1 MGQISVTFSEYMNF
15 TNYNQKLIA
24 GPFFGIFDIESPW
37 KTYKSVEKLSLSPLL
52 AFDDL
57 IKKYGPIVKIY
68 MGGQNAVLLGGKQ
81 TLCKQ
86 NLQNQDYGNTGWGVF
101 KGGIQ
106 NQKDFWLKIT

>member
-1 MGQISVTFSEYMNF
+1 MTEFKMLKKLRTSKVVNMLGILANYLGM
-15 TNYNQKLIA
+15 YNQKLIA

-57 IKKYGPIVKIY
+57 IKKYGPVVKIY

-86 NLQNQDYGNTGWGVF
+86 NL
-101 KGGIQ
+101 
-106 NQKDFWLKIT
+106 

>member
-1 MGQISVTFSEYMNF
+1 M
-15 TNYNQKLIA
+15 IA

-81 TLCKQ
+81 TLC
-86 NLQNQDYGNTGWGVF
+86 NQDYGNTGCGVF
-101 KGGIQ
+101 KGY
-106 NQKDFWLKIT
+106 KIRKVFGKKSTVVK